1 MIRIESVTVAP
12 LDLGLREPFEI
23 ALGVQETATNLLVRV
38 ETETGVVG
46 LGEGSPLPPVTGETQ
61 ASAIAIARAAAN
73 SLEGRDLT
81 KYRSI
86 IEELR
91 TSVPGN
97 TAALF
102 ALETALL
109 DAYCRERELPLSAL
123 FGGPPTEL
131 RTDFTIPIVEADVA
145 AERAMAMS
153 ARGFTEFKVKCGDA
167 VEASIERVAA
177 VSEAVPEATLSVD
190 ANQGWTPAETRRFA
204 TVLDDHG
211 IELTLLEQP
220 VHRTDI
226 ESLATLRT
234 AIDTP
239 IVADES
245 VFTPADAMRVCRAG
259 AGGAADVINIKL
271 GKAGLLG
278 TAAIASIATAANVG
292 LMVGCML
299 ESAIGI
305 HTSTH
310 VVSGL
315 GGFDHIDLD
324 GNQLLAED
332 VIDDSDDGPRIAID
346 GPGHGIDPDEV
357 FPT

>member
-1 MIRIESVTVAP
+1 MTRIESVTVAP
-12 LDLGLREPFEI
+12 LDLELREPFEI
-23 ALGVQETATNLLVRV
+23 ALGVQESATNLLVRI

-61 ASAIAIARAAAN
+61 ASAIAIARAAAD

-81 KYRSI
+81 NYRSI

-91 TSVPGN
+91 TLPGN
-97 TAALF
+97 NAALF

-109 DAYCRERELPLSAL
+109 DAYCRERDLPLSEL
-123 FGGPPTEL
+123 FGGPPAEL
-131 RTDFTIPIVEADVA
+131 RTDFTIPIVETDVA

-153 ARGFTEFKVKCGDA
+153 ARGFTEFKVKCGDP

-190 ANQGWTPAETRRFA
+190 ANQGWTPAETRRFVS
-204 TVLDDHG
+204 VLDDHG
-211 IELTLLEQP
+211 IELALLEQP
-220 VHRTDI
+220 IHRTDI
-226 ESLATLRT
+226 ESLAALRT

-239 IVADES
+239 VAADES
-245 VFTPADAMRVCRAG
+245 VFTPADAIRVCRAG
-259 AGGAADVINIKL
+259 AGGAADVINVKL

-278 TAAIASIATAANVG
+278 TAAIAAIAHAANVR

-305 HTSTH
+305 HTSAH
-310 VVSGL
+310 VVCGL

-332 VIDDSDDGPRIAID
+332 VIDDGDDGPEITIN
-346 GPGHGIDPDEV
+346 GPGHGIDPEAV
-357 FPT
+357 FPS